1 MKSKWKVIIL
11 ITVLAGT
18 VLYAVTLNDKEAV
31 QDHIVDNI
39 VEKEI
44 IKINCVQTESQEGD
58 ADLAMA
64 ENEETAD
71 EPAEAEPTG
80 KIPEEAGE
88 ELTEEE
94 QMEKWF
100 FEEKIPK
107 FQAIGDNTDL
117 LALHMYNCESSF
129 LLHVNLEDDGEV
141 AYHNSYRNIVAKE
154 MPKGWSSTMYN
165 IADVVVDKYIREYGG
180 EDTDYYV
187 DDESIDVYR
196 WEENGEEVDVSTV
209 CCCDVYGGGVKLTI
223 IHSMIVGI
231 PEIVTIQGTETVQ
244 HQDEFIAYM
253 KHTCDNTDSLW
264 LFANDKYSL
273 LLNPE
278 LKNGP
283 YHYRNV
289 DRSKGR
295 YDELVYYIADQ
306 AINKY
311 IIDFLGRD
319 ELYEISVPKQ
329 AEEVGQS
336 TYMIDVKNEEVTL
349 HISYSTESWVAYVE
363 IEEEKTQQNI
373 D

>member
-1 MKSKWKVIIL
+1 MKNKWKVIIL
-11 ITVLAGT
+11 ITALAGT
-18 VLYAVTLNDKEAV
+18 VSYAVALNDKEAV

-44 IKINCVQTESQEGD
+44 IKIDCAETESQEGS
-58 ADLAMA
+58 ADLAVA

-71 EPAEAEPTG
+71 EPVEAEPIG
-80 KIPEEAGE
+80 KIP
-88 ELTEEE
+88 EEE

-100 FEEKIPK
+100 FEEKIPELRK
-107 FQAIGDNTDL
+107 WDTRDL
-117 LALHMYNCESSF
+117 LVLHMYNCESSF
-129 LLHVNLEDDGEV
+129 LMDVKLEDDGEV

-154 MPKGWSSTMYN
+154 MPKGLYSYMYN

-187 DDESIDVYR
+187 DDGSVDKYR
-196 WEENGEEVDVSTV
+196 WEGDGEEVDVTTV
-209 CCCDVYGGGVKLTI
+209 CCCDVYGGGVKLSI
-223 IHSMIVGI
+223 IDNMIIGI
-231 PEIVTIQGTETVQ
+231 PTIVTIQGTETVQ

-253 KHTCDNTDSLW
+253 KHTCDNTDLLW
-264 LFANDKYSL
+264 LFANDKYTL

-289 DRSKGR
+289 DRSKGG

-311 IIDFLGRD
+311 IIDFLGSD

-329 AEEVGQS
+329 AEDVEQS

-363 IEEEKTQQNI
+363 IEEENTQQNI